1 MSIFSSIGK
10 AWKAAEKKVI
20 QVFRKEKKEQIEK
33 EARVLKPELKAGIDD
48 EIRKHGLQGA
58 TSEVNINTGKGEI
71 EIDTHQQHLA
81 ERAVKAWVSTGTK
94 VKQDIIDES
103 RFLAETLADESGGN
117 IEWIKNKLGGQG
129 TINLV
134 GEDWFNDLVN
144 RTKSKFSANQ
154 VPQFT
159 NEAWESA
166 KGYIWNIVSEW
177 FQSHNLASQVYERAK
192 QIVIEQRDMS
202 LLNKGDVELAYNN
215 LYRGSGTSDNGY
227 NQALEHMAYN
237 IIKNIEADLDNHVT
251 QRVKNII
258 NRHKK

>member
-58 TSEVNINTGKGEI
+58 SSEVNINTGKGEI
-71 EIDTHQQHLA
+71 EIDTHQGHLA
-81 ERAVKAWVSTGTK
+81 EQAVKAWVSAGTK

-129 TINLV
+129 TINLI
-134 GEDWFNDLVN
+134 GEDWFNDLISK
-144 RTKSKFSANQ
+144 TKAKFSSKQ
-154 VPQFT
+154 IPQFT
-159 NEAWESA
+159 DKDWEKA
-166 KGYIWNIVSEW
+166 RGYIWSIVSDW

-215 LYRGSGTSDNGY
+215 LYRGQGTSDNGY
-227 NQALEHMAYN
+227 NQALEQIAMN